1 MIPIDAVYEGGV
13 LRPNRPIDLAD
24 GARVE
29 IIVIPRAPSP
39 GLGAPTPAEVAS
51 RIAAMPLQSPL
62 DGFSGED
69 HDAILY
75 GPGPVGVRLGFWSR
89 WGQTW
94 FFRGKTKNQ
103 V

>member
-1 MIPIDAVYEGGV
+1 MSMIPIEAVYEGGV

-39 GLGAPTPAEVAS
+39 GLGTSTPAEVAA
-51 RIAAMPLQSPL
+51 RIAAMPLQSPP

-75 GPGPVGVRLGFWSR
+75 G
-89 WGQTW
+89 
-94 FFRGKTKNQ
+94 RG
-103 V
+103 